1 MGRNQRSDKEIQLK
15 SQTQA
20 VGQWQ
25 DVFRHGAWQD
35 LVRFLENEYVQAL
48 RIKPASLAELRERQG
63 RAEMIRDIF
72 TFIAHDFNLQQALA
86 NDLRLLSS
94 DDEMLPDKEVY
105 F

>member
-1 MGRNQRSDKEIQLK
+1 MRRNPRSDKEAELR
-15 SQTQA
+15 SQNQA

-35 LVRFLENEYVQAL
+35 LVRFLETEYVQAL
-48 RIKPASLAELRERQG
+48 SRKPQSVAELRERQG
-63 RAEMIRDIF
+63 RADMIRDIF
-72 TFIAHDFNLQQALA
+72 TFIAHDFNLQQALV
-86 NDLRLLSS
+86 NDLATLRA